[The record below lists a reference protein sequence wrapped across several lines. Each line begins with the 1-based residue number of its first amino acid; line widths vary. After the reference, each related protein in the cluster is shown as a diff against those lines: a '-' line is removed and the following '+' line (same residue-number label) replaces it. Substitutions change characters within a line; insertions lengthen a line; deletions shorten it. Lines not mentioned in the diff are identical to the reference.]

1 MKLINEYITEK
12 LHLNKDM
19 NKENYVLITGYSK
32 TEKYKCEYKIFHNME
47 ETIEGIMKEKAWNNV
62 YKLDDLGKLDKLFK
76 ALWDWD
82 YTNGRN
88 KLVDELGA
96 ERVST
101 AEIMDAIK
109 ARKKANY
116 SESRFRNN

>member
-1 MKLINEYITEK
+1 MKLINKYITEK

-19 NKENYVLITGYSK
+19 NKENYVLIKGYGK
-32 TEKYKCEYKIFHNME
+32 EKYKCDYEVFHSME
-47 ETIEGIMKEKAWNNV
+47 ETIEGILKVKAWNNV
-62 YKLDDLGKLDKLFK
+62 YKLDNLDKLNDLFK
-76 ALWDWD
+76 ALCDWD
-82 YTNGRN
+82 YTKGRN

-109 ARKKANY
+109 ARKKAN
-116 SESRFRNN
+116 